1 MYVVFGA
8 TGQTGSAVANALL
21 EKSFPVRVVLRSD
34 KAAGTWRE
42 KGADVAFAEVT
53 DVEAM
58 TAAMRQADAVY
69 AINPPAYTV
78 SDMVALAKHIGECY
92 VEALKNSDARK
103 VVLLSS
109 IGSQHAS
116 GTGNILTTHILE
128 GIFSDLVIPVTFL
141 RAAGFMENWGSVA
154 AIAAEQGVLPSF
166 YAPLARRIPMVSTED
181 IGRTAAEVMTED
193 WTGQR
198 IIELHGPA
206 DYSPNDVAAAFA
218 AVLNRNVQAVA
229 LPESEWQA
237 MLSSFGFSPEVV
249 NSYSEMMRGFNSGH
263 IVFES
268 SRGIETRNGQIAI
281 EAAADTRV
289 KCLTNAQQSV
299 SIKDIESIT

>member
-34 KAAGTWRE
+34 KAADTWR
-42 KGADVAFAEVT
+42 KRGADVAFAEVT
-53 DVEAM
+53 DIEAT
-58 TAAMRQADAVY
+58 TAAMREADAVY
-69 AINPPAYTV
+69 AMNPPAYNV
-78 SDMVALAKHIGECY
+78 SDMFALAKNIGECY

-109 IGSQHAS
+109 VGSQHAS
-116 GTGNILTTHILE
+116 GTGNILTTYILE
-128 GIFSDLVIPVTFL
+128 RIFSNLAIPVTFL
-141 RAAGFMENWGSVA
+141 RAASFMENWGSVA
-154 AIAAEQGVLPSF
+154 AIATEQGVLPSF
-166 YAPLARRIPMVSTED
+166 FVPLDRRIPMVSAED
-181 IGRTAAEVMTED
+181 IGRTAAEAMTED
-193 WTGQR
+193 WTGKR

-218 AVLNRNVQAVA
+218 SVLNRNVQAVA
-229 LPESEWQA
+229 VPESEWQA
-237 MLSSFGFSPEVV
+237 TISRFGFSPEAV
-249 NSYSEMMRGFNSGH
+249 NSYGEMMRGFNSGH

-281 EAAADTRV
+281 EAAVDRLIGS
-289 KCLTNAQQSV
+289 KS
-299 SIKDIESIT
+299 K